1 MKRIGL
7 FFLFTLAMLFNI
19 VAFAQVKVE
28 KELPPAKSE
37 KELVLR
43 IIKTLKAEDSASHAA
58 SFIKFDD
65 LWKMVVNYRDTSV
78 VKQMQV
84 NQLRQVPNSVRKFD
98 PFFNPQIG
106 LDFNHILEKG
116 ADSGVHWDRIS
127 LARFE
132 LKKIDMTTD
141 LIGYNHISPLR
152 FKGYIFITDEFSRK
166 TFGIAVTDVQNIK
179 GNWYGGHMVDIY
191 PASTEDEY
199 LKKFKIEEAWLQKL
213 VAEGI
218 DIDSMKRSIDSIRN
232 ADNEHGL
239 EEGEVTTR
247 REVAERKYYF
257 GLLDD
262 EIPVTLYVQY
272 LRGGCPEKVCEWI
285 GIFKFDDEGDYFKVA
300 VHKENGKWYFTQ
312 DGDKSVLELELKG
325 KTFEG
330 SWLSVKDQIEY
341 EAYFEEVTA
350 KPSITQKLDAMI
362 DELWYDGDY

>member
-1 MKRIGL
+1 MKRFAS
-7 FFLFTLAMLFNI
+7 FFLFILAVLHNI
-19 VAFAQVKVE
+19 GAFAQVKVE
-28 KELPPAKSE
+28 KEVPPAKSE

-43 IIKTLKAEDSASHAA
+43 IIKNLKDEDSASHSR
-58 SFIKFDD
+58 SFMKFDD

-78 VKQMQV
+78 AKQMQV
-84 NQLRQVPNSVRKFD
+84 NQLRQVPNAVRKFD

-116 ADSGVHWDRIS
+116 SDSGVHWDRVT

-152 FKGYIFITDEFSRK
+152 FKGYIFVTDEFSRK

-191 PASTEDEY
+191 PAATEDEY
-199 LKKFKIEEAWLQKL
+199 LKKFKIEEAWLQQL
-213 VAEGI
+213 VAEGVN
-218 DIDSMKRSIDSIRN
+218 IDSMKKSIDSIRN

-239 EEGEVTTR
+239 EEGEITTR

-285 GIFKFDDEGDYFKVA
+285 GIFKFDDEGEYFKVA

-312 DGDKSVLELELKG
+312 DNDKSVLELELKG

-330 SWLSVKDQIEY
+330 SWLSVKDQVEY
-341 EAYFEEVTA
+341 EAYFEEITA
-350 KPSITQKLDAMI
+350 KPAIIQKLDALI
-362 DELWYDGDY
+362 DELWYDNEY

>member
-1 MKRIGL
+1 MKHIIF
-7 FFLFTLAMLFNI
+7 FFLFPLAVLYNT
-19 VAFAQVKVE
+19 ASFAQTKVE
-28 KELPPAKSE
+28 KEAPIPTSE
-37 KELVLR
+37 RELVLR
-43 IIKTLKAEDSASHAA
+43 IVKTLKNEDSTSHSE
-58 SFIKFDD
+58 SFMKFDD
-65 LWKMVVNYRDTSV
+65 LWKLVVNYKDTSV
-78 VKQMQV
+78 VRQMQV
-84 NQLRQVPNSVRKFD
+84 NQLRQVPNAVRKFD

-116 ADSGVHWDRIS
+116 SDSGVHWDRIT

-132 LKKIDMTTD
+132 LKKMD
-141 LIGYNHISPLR
+141 LTNELVGYNHISPLR

-179 GNWYGGHMVDIY
+179 GKWYGGHMVDIY

-199 LKKFKIEEAWLQKL
+199 LKKFKIEEAWLKKL
-213 VAEGI
+213 VEEGV
-218 DIDSMKRSIDSIRN
+218 DIDSMKHSIDSIRN

-272 LRGGCPEKVCEWI
+272 LRGGCPEKICEWI
-285 GIFKFDDEGDYFKVA
+285 GIFKFDDDGEYFKVA
-300 VHKENGKWYFTQ
+300 IHKENGKWYFTQ
-312 DGDKSVLELELKG
+312 DNDESVLELEFQG
-325 KTFEG
+325 KAFVG

-350 KPSITQKLDAMI
+350 KPTTVQKLDGLI
-362 DELWYDGDY
+362 DDLWYDNEY